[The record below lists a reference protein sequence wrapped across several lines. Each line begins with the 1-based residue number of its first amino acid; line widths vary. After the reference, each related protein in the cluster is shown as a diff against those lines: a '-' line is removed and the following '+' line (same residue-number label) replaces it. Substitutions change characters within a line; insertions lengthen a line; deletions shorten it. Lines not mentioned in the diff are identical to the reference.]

1 MSASS
6 KRAQNTRSYK
16 VQAFQPGDLVF
27 VWRIQ
32 TRGPAASARTGGFTG
47 PCRALATETRRTEDG
62 QFRPGSCAWV
72 REISI
77 PSERCREPKSATT
90 DYEKTKVRAAIGPIG
105 ALRLVCPAVVPSSIC
120 SSRFVFITG
129 SRQHSSND
137 DGN

>member
-6 KRAQNTRSYK
+6 KRTQNTRSYK
-16 VQAFQPGDLVF
+16 VQVFQPGDQVF

-32 TRGPAASARTGGFTG
+32 TRGPAASARTGGFMG

-90 DYEKTKVRAAIGPIG
+90 DYEKTKVRAALGRIG
-105 ALRLVCPAVVPSSIC
+105 ALSWCAQQSCAAVGLFLSQVRDSTVQTMIEID
-120 SSRFVFITG
+120 V
-129 SRQHSSND
+129 Q
-137 DGN
+137 